1 MTFETLLLITY
12 IYIQCD
18 EVTFKIYFCVYFWKV
33 FYVMGVFKTTRTETR
48 DFNTETAAIRENC
61 VRCFYSKSLRLKA
74 KKKKDGRN
82 IQ

>member
-1 MTFETLLLITY
+1 M
-12 IYIQCD
+12 
-18 EVTFKIYFCVYFWKV
+18 
-33 FYVMGVFKTTRTETR
+33 VMGVFKTTRTETR

-61 VRCFYSKSLRLKA
+61 VRCFYSKFLRLKA